1 MQVLTLTL
9 PSPVE
14 GEGGQSPLPRRER
27 DRVRGIRSMMRDL
40 LWSAKSVAVMLVL
53 SACAYTQPLKPTD
66 HTAVVRAGQWGEVY
80 RGGYV
85 EIVSVSSVE
94 STFRLRSDMEIP
106 AGEQTGLF
114 NVYLC
119 NGGSTQCHDSIAQA
133 QFAFRAEA
141 GHIYR
146 PRAREQVNG
155 SNQFWVWLVDE
166 ANGSVAGGTPPGSGS

>member
-1 MQVLTLTL
+1 MT
-9 PSPVE
+9 
-14 GEGGQSPLPRRER
+14 R
-27 DRVRGIRSMMRDL
+27 DFLSRGRAI
-40 LWSAKSVAVMLVL
+40 VALLVL

-85 EIVSVSSVE
+85 EIVSISSVE
-94 STFRLRSDMEIP
+94 PTFRLRSNMEIP

-114 NVYLC
+114 DVYLC

-141 GHIYR
+141 GHTYR

-166 ANGSVAGGTPPGSGS
+166 ANGKVVGGNPPDSTS

>member
-1 MQVLTLTL
+1 MREK
-9 PSPVE
+9 VE
-14 GEGGQSPLPRRER
+14 RT
-27 DRVRGIRSMMRDL
+27 RGLLRSGRAVAAL
-40 LWSAKSVAVMLVL
+40 LAL
-53 SACAYTQPLKPTD
+53 SACAYTQPLKPSD

-85 EIVSVSSVE
+85 EIVSVSSAE
-94 STFRLRSDMEIP
+94 PTFRLRSDMEIP

-119 NGGSTQCHDSIAQA
+119 SDGSTQCHNAIAQA
-133 QFAFRAEA
+133 QFGFKAEA

-146 PRAREQVNG
+146 IRAREQVNG

-166 ANGSVAGGTPPGSGS
+166 ATGNVVGGNPPGSASS

>member
-1 MQVLTLTL
+1 MNGLFRSNAIAIAVL
-9 PSPVE
+9 
-14 GEGGQSPLPRRER
+14 
-27 DRVRGIRSMMRDL
+27 
-40 LWSAKSVAVMLVL
+40 AL

-66 HTAVVRAGQWGEVY
+66 HTAVVRGGLWGEVY

-85 EIVSVSSVE
+85 EIISISSVE
-94 STFRLRSDMEIP
+94 PTFRLRSDMEIP

-119 NGGSTQCHDSIAQA
+119 NGGTTQCHNSIAQA
-133 QFAFRAEA
+133 QFNFRAEA
-141 GHIYR
+141 GHTYR

-166 ANGSVAGGTPPGSGS
+166 ATGNVVGGTPPNSDSS

>member
-1 MQVLTLTL
+1 MRAVLGSGT
-9 PSPVE
+9 V
-14 GEGGQSPLPRRER
+14 
-27 DRVRGIRSMMRDL
+27 VVAL
-40 LWSAKSVAVMLVL
+40 LILA
-53 SACAYTQPLKPTD
+53 ACAYTQPLKPTD

-85 EIVSVSSVE
+85 EIASVSSVQP
-94 STFRLRSDMEIP
+94 TFRLRADMEVP

-133 QFAFRAEA
+133 QFSFTAEA
-141 GHIYR
+141 GHTYR
-146 PRAREQVNG
+146 PRARERVNG

-166 ANGSVAGGTPPGSGS
+166 ADDKVVGGTPPGSG